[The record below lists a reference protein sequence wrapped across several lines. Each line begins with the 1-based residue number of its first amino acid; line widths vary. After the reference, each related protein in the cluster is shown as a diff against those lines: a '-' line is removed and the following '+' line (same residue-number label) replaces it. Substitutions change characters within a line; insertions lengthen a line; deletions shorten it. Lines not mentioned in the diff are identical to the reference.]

1 MIFIPHRGGKVIVFT
16 FALAMVL
23 TIAPLPESLH
33 AYRPD
38 WVGLVLI
45 YWCFALPERVGV
57 FSGWLAGLLLD
68 VLTSGLLG
76 QHALALCLVAYLT
89 IKIHQQVRV
98 FPLWQQALA
107 VLILLAVHQLVLLWT
122 NSVIGRPGPGLIF
135 WIAPLIG
142 AAIWPLIYSL
152 LRALRHGFSVR

>member
-1 MIFIPHRGGKVIVFT
+1 MSFTPHRGGMVIVFT
-16 FALAMVL
+16 FALAMVI
-23 TIAPLPESLH
+23 TIAPLPENLQ
-33 AYRPD
+33 AFRPD

-68 VLTSGLLG
+68 VLTSNLLG
-76 QHALALCLVAYLT
+76 QHALALSIVAYLT
-89 IKIHQQVRV
+89 IRIHQQVRV

-107 VLILLAVHQLVLLWT
+107 VLLLLSVHQLILLWT
-122 NSVIGRPGPGLIF
+122 NSIIGYPGPGLIF
-135 WIAPLIG
+135 WVSPLIG

-152 LRALRHGFSVR
+152 LRALRHGFLVR